1 MTTTAANTATPKTPD
16 VKETV
21 HQVAQAAQTCCQ
33 GANDAFKAYAE
44 ATQKFFGTVTKAWTA
59 PFASMP
65 FGQFP
70 NPFAGQTPTA
80 NWNAEAMNSL
90 NCCNPFDA
98 MVKLMNGM
106 VDANARF
113 ANECNA
119 LTVDAVRT
127 NVRTI
132 ERLGSM
138 MTEMNEAFAAN
149 AARVTGTTAP
159 TAPAAATGKNS
170 KPFTDTAREIFDEAS
185 TFLAKT
191 SERMMKMNT
200 DHVQSMAKLME
211 EVAVRPLANAS
222 KPCCKA

>member
-1 MTTTAANTATPKTPD
+1 MTTTTTSSTAPKTPD

-70 NPFAGQTPTA
+70 NPFTGQNAAPA
-80 NWNAEAMNSL
+80 WNADVMNSW
-90 NCCNPFDA
+90 NACNPLDA

-132 ERLGSM
+132 ERLGTM
-138 MTEMNEAFAAN
+138 MTEMNESFAAN
-149 AARVTGTTAP
+149 AARVTG
-159 TAPAAATGKNS
+159 APAPATTSKNA

-200 DHVQSMAKLME
+200 EHVQSMAKLVE

-222 KPCCKA
+222 KSCCKS